1 MTDAV
6 TTKLTPGD
14 AFQAVGRRM
23 DAALTA
29 APGLIASY
37 TGHLAQSR
45 GKMIRAQAVLACA
58 MDAQGLVD
66 PDAVAFAAAIEV
78 LHLAT
83 LVHDDVMDD
92 ADTRRGAPTLQRRFG
107 KRTAVICGDYLLSA
121 ALRMAGDVADR
132 ERYLK
137 LELPDYVG
145 RVCMGELL
153 QQVHNRDFDL
163 KLTDYL
169 RIIRGKTATL
179 FEASFY
185 AGAILATDDR
195 AEAGRY
201 ARLGRY
207 VGMIFQL
214 TDDCIDYG
222 LDAATARKPVQSDF
236 EQGVVTLPLIRAMEA
251 EPGLRQRAKD
261 GDLTARAVGE
271 TVRRTGGVDFTRR
284 FARRYYDKADRLLI
298 QLAPPEEKAGRLRAI
313 LDKSYC
319 GPKPA
324 AGGNLAI

>member
-1 MTDAV
+1 MTDAAAI
-6 TTKLTPGD
+6 KLNYD
-14 AFQAVGRRM
+14 EAFQEVERRL
-23 DAALTA
+23 DAALNG
-29 APGLIASY
+29 APGLIGSY
-37 TGHLAQSR
+37 TAHLSGAR
-45 GKMIRAQAVLACA
+45 GKMIRAHAVLACA
-58 MDAQGLVD
+58 LDGAGRVD
-66 PDAVAFAAAIEV
+66 PDAVAFAAAIEL

-121 ALRMAGDVADR
+121 ALRMAGSVEDR
-132 ERYLK
+132 ERFLK

-153 QQVHNRDFDL
+153 QQVHNGDFDL

-169 RIIRGKTATL
+169 RIIRGKTAAL

-185 AGAILATDDR
+185 AGAILAEDG
-195 AEAGRY
+195 AGQVGRY

-222 LDAATARKPVQSDF
+222 LDETTAKKPVQSDF

-251 EPGLRQRAKD
+251 EPALREGAKA
-261 GDLTARAVGE
+261 GRLTADEVGR
-271 TVRRTGGVDFTRR
+271 TVRRTGGLDFTRR
-284 FARRYYDKADRLLI
+284 FAKRYHDKAQALLDE
-298 QLAPPEEKAGRLRAI
+298 LDAPAEKTRRLRDI
-313 LDKSYC
+313 LNKSYC

-324 AGGNLAI
+324 DSAT